1 MWPSPCSKRYLNI
14 SRTRR
19 ISSLSAGIPFLPRHS
34 RRKKLHTSR
43 THTPDAARRGRHHLG
58 IRGRLFLG
66 IGGRDHFGIRGR
78 ISVTGRL
85 LPRRFRLDA
94 SDDFFVVDEAV
105 EEVVP
110 GF

>member
-1 MWPSPCSKRYLNI
+1 MKEQPPSGPAPPPWRDFFSNVKKEA
-14 SRTRR
+14 S
-19 ISSLSAGIPFLPRHS
+19 GFL
-34 RRKKLHTSR
+34 K
-43 THTPDAARRGRHHLG
+43 
-58 IRGRLFLG
+58 
-66 IGGRDHFGIRGR
+66 
-78 ISVTGRL
+78 VTGRL

>member
-1 MWPSPCSKRYLNI
+1 MASTVIGRSGGRLRPIQILLALAALGDPEPVGDRVCGHR
-14 SRTRR
+14 
-19 ISSLSAGIPFLPRHS
+19 SLRHS
-34 RRKKLHTSR
+34 SR
-43 THTPDAARRGRHHLG
+43 PLRVN
-58 IRGRLFLG
+58 
-66 IGGRDHFGIRGR
+66 
-78 ISVTGRL
+78 VTGRL

>member
-1 MWPSPCSKRYLNI
+1 M
-14 SRTRR
+14 
-19 ISSLSAGIPFLPRHS
+19 LPRRFRLDARGEFFVVDKAVEEVVPGF
-34 RRKKLHTSR
+34 RRT
-43 THTPDAARRGRHHLG
+43 ARIGEHL
-58 IRGRLFLG
+58 
-66 IGGRDHFGIRGR
+66 
-78 ISVTGRL
+78 VTGRL